1 MAEDDAPTPIPGDE
15 KPFFAIDAEGLAGA
29 QSSDSAATAPPPQPM
44 MIGALGDTGGQPP
57 TGGQAWG
64 APTSQLTGDITAF
77 SGQQMFAIP
86 SIEKK
91 KGFEWGQFL
100 LGLFVPFVVFA
111 IFGLI
116 LGVAESNYED
126 PWRYETIRA
135 ESGDGVSYS
144 LEISPMPNEQVEYA
158 WSEFEHEG
166 NFYSINFWTTYG
178 STTSTIYQTS
188 QSGDWREEAIG
199 TFYQA
204 NQTMVFDLNNASAEF
219 LMIELE
225 FINTE
230 IADEN
235 QNQPL
240 EMGFCLLPIG
250 WLVATIAAFVKGK
263 RSLGWGLLTSA
274 FVGVF
279 LLPLLFFLLLV
290 LALGAM

>member
-1 MAEDDAPTPIPGDE
+1 MRT
-15 KPFFAIDAEGLAGA
+15 
-29 QSSDSAATAPPPQPM
+29 
-44 MIGALGDTGGQPP
+44 LGGTR
-57 TGGQAWG
+57 
-64 APTSQLTGDITAF
+64 
-77 SGQQMFAIP
+77 P
-86 SIEKK
+86 S
-91 KGFEWGQFL
+91 L
-100 LGLFVPFVVFA
+100 
-111 IFGLI
+111 
-116 LGVAESNYED
+116 AESD
-126 PWRYETIRA
+126 
-135 ESGDGVSYS
+135 DGVSYS

-188 QSGDWREEAIG
+188 QSETGEIEAIG

-235 QNQPL
+235 QNEPL

>member
-1 MAEDDAPTPIPGDE
+1 MAEDDAPTPLAGDE
-15 KPFFAIDAEGLAGA
+15 KPFFAIDAEGLAEA
-29 QSSDSAATAPPPQPM
+29 QPSNSASTSSPPQPM
-44 MIGALGDTGGQPP
+44 IIGSLGDTGGQPP

-77 SGQQMFAIP
+77 SGQQMFTIP
-86 SIEKK
+86 PTEKK

-111 IFGLI
+111 IFGVI
-116 LGVAESNYED
+116 VGVAESNYED

-135 ESGDGVSYS
+135 ESDDGVSYTVQVT
-144 LEISPMPNEQVEYA
+144 PMPIERLEYA
-158 WSEFEHEG
+158 WSQFEHDG
-166 NFYSINFWTTYG
+166 YSYSIHFGVQWE
-178 STTSTIYQTS
+178 STTSTIYQTN

-199 TFYQA
+199 TYFSD
-204 NQTMVFDLNNASAEF
+204 NQTMVFELDNASAEF

-225 FINTE
+225 FFNNE
-230 IADEN
+230 IADAQTN
-235 QNQPL
+235 PF
-240 EMGFCLLPIG
+240 EMGFCLLPMG

>member
-1 MAEDDAPTPIPGDE
+1 MAEDDAPTPLAGDE
-15 KPFFAIDAEGLAGA
+15 KPFFAIDAEGLAEA
-29 QSSDSAATAPPPQPM
+29 QSSDSPSTPPPPQPVM
-44 MIGALGDTGGQPP
+44 VGALGDSGGQPA

-86 SIEKK
+86 PIEKK

-116 LGVAESNYED
+116 VGVAESNYEE

-135 ESGDGVSYS
+135 ESDDGASYAV
-144 LEISPMPNEQVEYA
+144 QVTPGPSERLEYA
-158 WSEFEHEG
+158 WSQFEHDG
-166 NFYSINFWTTYG
+166 YSYSINFGVYWE
-178 STTSTIYQTS
+178 STTSTIYQS
-188 QSGDWREEAIG
+188 NQSGDWREEAIG
-199 TFYQA
+199 TYFSD
-204 NQTMVFDLNNASAEF
+204 NQTMVFELDNASAEF

-225 FINTE
+225 FLNTE

-235 QNQPL
+235 QNGPL

-279 LLPLLFFLLLV
+279 LFPLLFFLLLV
-290 LALGAM
+290 LTLGAM

>member
-1 MAEDDAPTPIPGDE
+1 MAEDDAPTPIAGDE
-15 KPFFAIDAEGLAGA
+15 KPFFAIDAEDLAEA
-29 QSSDSAATAPPPQPM
+29 QSSDSAATPPPPQPM
-44 MIGALGDTGGQPP
+44 MIGALGDTGGQSAS
-57 TGGQAWG
+57 GGQAWG

-77 SGQQMFAIP
+77 SGQQTFAIP
-86 SIEKK
+86 PIQKK

-111 IFGLI
+111 IFAVI

-135 ESGDGVSYS
+135 ESDDGVSYS

-178 STTSTIYQTS
+178 TTTSTIYQTN

-204 NQTMVFDLNNASAEF
+204 NQTMAFELDNASAEF

-225 FINTE
+225 YLNTE
-230 IADEN
+230 IVGEN
-235 QNQPL
+235 QNELL

-279 LLPLLFFLLLV
+279 LLPLLAFLLLI
-290 LALGAM
+290 LALGTM

>member
-1 MAEDDAPTPIPGDE
+1 MAEDDAPTPIAGDE
-15 KPFFAIDAEGLAGA
+15 KPFFAIDAEDLAEA
-29 QSSDSAATAPPPQPM
+29 QSSDSAAPTPPPQPM
-44 MIGALGDTGGQPP
+44 VIGALGDTGEQPA

-64 APTSQLTGDITAF
+64 VPTTQLSGDITAF
-77 SGQQMFAIP
+77 SGQQTFAIP
-86 SIEKK
+86 PIQKK

-100 LGLFVPFVVFA
+100 LGLFVPFVVF
-111 IFGLI
+111 GI
-116 LGVAESNYED
+116 LAVIVGVSESNYED
-126 PWRYETIRA
+126 PWRFETIRA
-135 ESGDGVSYS
+135 ESDDGISYS

-158 WSEFEHEG
+158 WSEFEYDG
-166 NFYSINFWTTYG
+166 YSYSINFWTTYG
-178 STTSTIYQTS
+178 TTTSTIYQTN

-199 TFYQA
+199 TFYQE
-204 NQTMVFDLNNASAEF
+204 NQTMVFELDNASAEF

-225 FINTE
+225 FFNTE

-235 QNQPL
+235 QNELL

-274 FVGVF
+274 FVSVF

-290 LALGAM
+290 LAFGAL